1 MLINIDVLILFLVN
15 EFQKMRSFAM
25 VCEDFAQ
32 KKESRMANFT
42 SEWYKKT
49 GNNSNGMNAKK
60 SALLGDK

>member
-1 MLINIDVLILFLVN
+1 
-15 EFQKMRSFAM
+15 MRSFAM

-49 GNNSNGMNAKK
+49 GNNSNGINAKM